1 MGGGDW
7 RKGFAKS
14 QPLCDVNQ
22 LNICPQRSCG
32 FHVRGKNGCQ
42 RRNWYDDLGFIWC
55 ELDWNSLNLAPVIY
69 CCIQCVKNRETKN
82 YSALLCRIRCVLAFR
97 SYHHLLKVQTK
108 YMWVSLT
115 FFVGKHPN
123 PPHPPLN
130 DKSPRVCSESLS
142 KSSVG
147 LLSSK
152 KEWTAFNKNILFLV

>member
-32 FHVRGKNGCQ
+32 FHVRDKNGC
-42 RRNWYDDLGFIWC
+42 RRRRWYDDLGLIWC

-82 YSALLCRIRCVLAFR
+82 YSTFLCRIRCVLAFR
-97 SYHHLLKVQTK
+97 SLCICWKCKLSICGYPWPSSLESTPTHPTHPWMTKV
-108 YMWVSLT
+108 YA
-115 FFVGKHPN
+115 FVVKAWASRPS
-123 PPHPPLN
+123 
-130 DKSPRVCSESLS
+130 DC
-142 KSSVG
+142 
-147 LLSSK
+147 
-152 KEWTAFNKNILFLV
+152 